1 MPTLERPDGV
11 QIDWRETGEG
21 PGLLISNGFNL
32 TATERLVEMLAENR
46 RVVTFH
52 PRGLGRS
59 SLRGPYDLA
68 TGVAD
73 VEALIEECGPVEAVF
88 GTGDGAHRAMRVAER
103 RADLVGRI
111 VITSTGLGRS
121 RSRSQAE
128 GGGFGGSPQVL
139 SALMSLIRTD
149 YRSGLRSMIANSGA
163 LSEDVVRDR
172 VEALAE
178 EIPQEAALGYLDSWI
193 AASSVDVARRLGPR
207 LTILAYRGNDWFPL
221 SMFESMRDEL
231 TEACFELV
239 EDGPLN
245 RPDLTAAVL
254 LRLSE
259 PAKA

>member
-21 PGLLISNGFNL
+21 PAVLVANGFNL
-32 TATERLVEMLAENR
+32 TATERLVQLLAESR

-59 SLRGPYDLA
+59 TQTGPYDLE
-68 TGVAD
+68 TGVD
-73 VEALIEECGPVEAVF
+73 DIEALLEECGPVEVVF
-88 GTGDGAHRAMRVAER
+88 GTGDGAHRAMRVTDR
-103 RADLVGRI
+103 RPDLVARA

-121 RSRSQAE
+121 R
-128 GGGFGGSPQVL
+128 GGGESSGFGGSPQVL
-139 SALMSLIRTD
+139 SALMSLLRTD

-163 LSEDVVRDR
+163 LSEDDVRGRLDT
-172 VEALAE
+172 LAE
-178 EIPQEAALGYLDSWI
+178 EIPQEAALGYLESWL

-231 TEACFELV
+231 TQACFELV
-239 EDGPLN
+239 DDGPLN

-254 LRLSE
+254 MRLSE

>member
-1 MPTLERPDGV
+1 MATLERPDGV
-11 QIDWRETGEG
+11 QIAWRETGEG
-21 PGLLISNGFNL
+21 PGVLVSNGFNL

-46 RVVTFH
+46 RVMTFH

-59 SLRGPYDLA
+59 SLRGPYDLD
-68 TGVAD
+68 TGVD
-73 VEALIEECGPVEAVF
+73 DIEALLEACGPVEVVF

-103 RADLVGRI
+103 RPDLVGRA
-111 VITSTGLGRS
+111 VITSTGLG

-163 LSEDVVRDR
+163 LSEDDVRDR
-172 VEALAE
+172 VETLAE

-193 AASSVDVARRLGPR
+193 AASSVDVARRLGRR
-207 LTILAYRGNDWFPL
+207 LTILAYRGNEWFPL

-239 EDGPLN
+239 DDGPLN
-245 RPDLTAAVL
+245 RPDLAAAVL